1 VTYALSQP
9 SVFNGPE
16 VTMHK
21 DAVHMGEYEHRD
33 VHNIYGL
40 YVVRRSPVIDPRLV
54 HCEQHMASYEGHLRR
69 NNSATRPFILSR
81 AFFAGTQRFVLS
93 VSITVYESVSVFVSV
108 SVFLSESV
116 SVSVFALLTYRV
128 HEAAD
133 MARYGPA
140 TTAPTGRTSAPRS
153 R

>member
-1 VTYALSQP
+1 MTYALSQP

-108 SVFLSESV
+108 SVSV
-116 SVSVFALLTYRV
+116 SVSALLTNRV